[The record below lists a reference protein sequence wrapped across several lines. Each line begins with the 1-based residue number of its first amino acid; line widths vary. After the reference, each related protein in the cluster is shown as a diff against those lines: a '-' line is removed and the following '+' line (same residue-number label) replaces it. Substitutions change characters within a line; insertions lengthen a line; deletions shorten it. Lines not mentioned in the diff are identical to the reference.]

1 MVKFLEN
8 LLDILDVEVVIT
20 LDTYLA
26 DIEEWDSL
34 SIISFAAMADI
45 QYGKK
50 LTATNIKKAQT
61 VNDLFALVSE

>member
-1 MVKFLEN
+1 MEKFLKS
-8 LLDILDVEVVIT
+8 LLEILDSEAEIT

-34 SIISFAAMADI
+34 SVVSFAAMADI
-45 QYGKK
+45 KYGKK

-61 VNDLFALVSE
+61 VKDLFALIS